1 VGDKERTAHLGLAKL
16 ATGQHGVVSVEQL
29 ERLGYSRSSAA
40 KAAGVGR
47 LRRLHR
53 GVYAVGH
60 EALTWEGWCVAAV
73 LANSPSVA
81 SHWSA
86 GWMWGLTRS
95 RPTGMFHITATT
107 RRHRKRDFHVHFAEL
122 TDEDTCSVQ
131 GVPVTSVARTA
142 LDLAALNP
150 GGTSGRLKRLEDG
163 EHRLDLREFEALLAR
178 SKGHKGWSA
187 LAEAVDL
194 YRPDPTV
201 TRSGLERRFRAL
213 IRRSGLPR
221 PSMNFVVAGYE
232 LDCYWPEHLLAVELD
247 TYGTH
252 GSRLSFE
259 EDRKR
264 DDELLLA
271 GIETTR
277 VTGPRLDREPG
288 AVIESLRRHLAR
300 RIT

>member
-1 VGDKERTAHLGLAKL
+1 LAKL
-16 ATGQHGVVSVEQL
+16 ATGQHGVVSVGQL

-47 LRRLHR
+47 LQRLHR

-60 EALTWEGWCVAAV
+60 EALTWEGWCEAAV
-73 LANSPSVA
+73 LANAPSVA

-95 RPTGMFHITATT
+95 RPSGKFHVTAAT
-107 RRHRKRDFHVHFAEL
+107 RRHRRQDFHVHFAEL
-122 TDEDTCSVQ
+122 TDEDTASVR

-142 LDLAALNP
+142 LDLAALDP
-150 GGTSGRLKRLEDG
+150 GGTSARLKRLEDG

-178 SKGHKGWSA
+178 SKGHKGWAA
-187 LAEAVDL
+187 LSQAVDL

-213 IRRSGLPR
+213 IRGSGLPR
-221 PSMNFVVAGYE
+221 PSMNFVVGGYE
-232 LDCYWPEHLLAVELD
+232 LDCYWPDHLLAVELD

-264 DDELLLA
+264 QRKLGLL
-271 GIETTR
+271 GITLER
-277 VTGPRLDREPG
+277 VTDRQLDSEADEVLRAVAARLG
-288 AVIESLRRHLAR
+288 AVSYSPL
-300 RIT
+300 T

>member
-1 VGDKERTAHLGLAKL
+1 LADL
-16 ATGQHGVVSVEQL
+16 ATRQHGVVSVRQL
-29 ERLGYSRSSAA
+29 ERLGYTRSSAA

-47 LRRLHR
+47 LQRLHR

-73 LANSPSVA
+73 AANAPCVA

-86 GWMWGLTRS
+86 GCIWGLTRS
-95 RPTGMFHITATT
+95 RPTGKFHITATT
-107 RRHRKRDFHVHFAEL
+107 RRHRKEEFHVHFAEL
-122 TDEDTCSVQ
+122 TDEDTSSVQ
-131 GVPVTSVARTA
+131 GIPVTSVARTV

-150 GGTSGRLKRLEDG
+150 GGTSARLKRLEDG

-178 SKGHKGWSA
+178 AKGHKGWAA
-187 LAEAVDL
+187 LTRAVDL
-194 YRPDPTV
+194 YRLDPTV

-221 PSMNFVVAGYE
+221 PSMNFVVGGYE

-264 DDELLLA
+264 ARVLGML
-271 GIETTR
+271 GITLER
-277 VTGPRLDREPG
+277 VTDRQLDSEADEVLRAVAARLG
-288 AVIESLRRHLAR
+288 AAGYSAS
-300 RIT
+300 T